1 LALNFL
7 LLDHSLSPLPVVQ
20 LLILVIINRILLLL
34 LLSRLDIN
42 NLRNVVPHSRRVD
55 NPDLRY
61 RLLLLLLL
69 LRLHLLIMR
78 PGVPHRSRPLLF
90 QHLVLLLLEDVGSGV
105 LHPHDS
111 ALFLVRVVLVHLR
124 GELAVDWGAQNKC
137 GWGSLGVDLVAVLV
151 WYRRPVRL
159 RVGNVIGLFGNWGRV
174 AVVEGSGDGLG
185 GCLGGLD
192 GALVGAE
199 GDHDGLGGC
208 QGHQAQQGN
217 LEKTEN
223 LSRYKFS
230 RENFFMGR
238 WDFGWYPKVKDT
250 VREKTKCFLLCK
262 KVGCSSIITLQ
273 QEIVD
278 IH

>member
-1 LALNFL
+1 
-7 LLDHSLSPLPVVQ
+7 
-20 LLILVIINRILLLL
+20 
-34 LLSRLDIN
+34 
-42 NLRNVVPHSRRVD
+42 
-55 NPDLRY
+55 
-61 RLLLLLLL
+61 
-69 LRLHLLIMR
+69 MR

-137 GWGSLGVDLVAVLV
+137 GRGSLGVDLVAVLV

-199 GDHDGLGGC
+199 GDHDGLGGR

-238 WDFGWYPKVKDT
+238 WDLGGTLKSRTQLGKRRNAFSY
-250 VREKTKCFLLCK
+250 VRKLVARVLLHCNK
-262 KVGCSSIITLQ
+262 RS
-273 QEIVD
+273 
-278 IH
+278 